1 MAEPTPEPSTGAQP
15 GQWLGQTEA
24 AARLGWHLER
34 LKSAARRGKLMRR
47 KGNAGQ
53 WLVFVPD
60 TMPPE
65 PDQGGDHADDQG
77 MAEALAELREE
88 LTEAKVA
95 AAHAAG
101 QVAALSAAL
110 TREQQRADQLQAAL
124 DRERTPL
131 LVRLVRAT
139 RWGGSSAT

>member
-1 MAEPTPEPSTGAQP
+1 MTQPATEPLTGAQP

-60 TMPPE
+60 TMPPGS
-65 PDQGGDHADDQG
+65 DHAGDLGGDHADDLG

-101 QVAALSAAL
+101 QVTALSAAL
-110 TREQQRADQLQAAL
+110 EREKPRAH
-124 DRERTPL
+124 
-131 LVRLVRAT
+131 
-139 RWGGSSAT
+139 